1 MSFLRGPGQGLAR
14 LWTRRCPAGAPGR
27 PQSGAALPGRVS
39 RGGHLFRLLGRHLS
53 GEMQE
58 GQEKLGPCSPQI
70 PLLPQSLSTSKPPP
84 SNNLKLRLVCFK
96 LTTIW
101 ST

>member
-1 MSFLRGPGQGLAR
+1 
-14 LWTRRCPAGAPGR
+14 
-27 PQSGAALPGRVS
+27 
-39 RGGHLFRLLGRHLS
+39 
-53 GEMQE
+53 MQE

-70 PLLPQSLSTSKPPP
+70 PLLPQSLSTFKPPP